1 MENICMKGIKTFTKL
16 RLLVMKHNSAGLV

>member
-1 MENICMKGIKTFTKL
+1 MKGIKTFIKL